1 LFFRLQKQFSDSFG
15 VQLFDKKELEL
26 LEQKIA
32 NQERYKKKPKVCVLA
47 INELSDDYK
56 KDENVVKNLMNK
68 SKDFRKTIIIT
79 GKQV

>member
-1 LFFRLQKQFSDSFG
+1 MFFRLQKQFSDSFG

-56 KDENVVKNLMNK
+56 KDENVVKNLMK

>member
-1 LFFRLQKQFSDSFG
+1 MFFRLQKQFSDSFG
-15 VQLFDKKELEL
+15 VQLFYKKELEL

-32 NQERYKKKPKVCVLA
+32 NQERYKKVSKVCVLA

-56 KDENVVKNLMNK
+56 DENVVINVMNN
-68 SKDFRKTIIIT
+68 SKDFRKTMIIT

>member
-56 KDENVVKNLMNK
+56 KDENVVKNLMK